1 MEICLPTLVLDNL
14 MTFQETKL
22 SAKRN
27 GLKIYNSRFKLAA
40 YLDMCP
46 WIHFLISMS
55 LITYVHKEDQIRKYE

>member
-14 MTFQETKL
+14 MAFQKL
-22 SAKRN
+22 SAERS
-27 GLKIYNSRFKLAA
+27 GLKIYNYRFKLAA

-46 WIHFLISMS
+46 WIHFLISIS